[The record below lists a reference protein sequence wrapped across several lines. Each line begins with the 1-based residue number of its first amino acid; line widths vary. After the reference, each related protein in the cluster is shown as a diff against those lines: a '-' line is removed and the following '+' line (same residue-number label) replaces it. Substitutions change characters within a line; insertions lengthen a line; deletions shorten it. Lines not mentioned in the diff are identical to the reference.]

1 MSDGSAMNN
10 HHNDHAHLS
19 RGGWLALFT
28 LIGFLGVSIWYA
40 VYSWN
45 ALGDVQFSTFGWF
58 ALVVGSFVTIA
69 VGGGLMAALFY
80 SNSHHLDR

>member
-1 MSDGSAMNN
+1 MRDGTMNN

-19 RGGWLALFT
+19 SGGWLAL
-28 LIGFLGVSIWYA
+28 LVLLGFLAVSIWYA

-45 ALGDVQFSTFGWF
+45 ELDEVHFSTFGWF

-69 VGGGLMAALFY
+69 VGGCLMAALFY
-80 SNSHHLDR
+80 SSNHDLDR